1 MKIAVAS
8 QNRKEITDH
17 TGRCRKFWIYK
28 IENGALLNKELL
40 ELSKEQSFH
49 DSSPHD
55 PSPFDDIQV
64 LITGGLGTGLVKRL
78 ENKGIKALITTET
91 DPDKAVEDFLKGT
104 LVTKLAEPHEHG
116 HSHGLKKQ
124 AG

>member
-17 TGRCRKFWIYK
+17 TGRCRKFWIYE
-28 IENGALLNKELL
+28 IESKMIVNKALL

-55 PSPFDDIQV
+55 FSPLEDVQV
-64 LITGGLGTGLVKRL
+64 LIAGGMGSGLVRRL
-78 ENKGIKALITTET
+78 ENMGIEPLSTTET
-91 DPDKAVEDFLKGT
+91 SPDKAVEDYLNRT
-104 LVTKLAEPHEHG
+104 LVTKAAETHEHG
-116 HSHGLKKQ
+116 HKHAEK
-124 AG
+124 